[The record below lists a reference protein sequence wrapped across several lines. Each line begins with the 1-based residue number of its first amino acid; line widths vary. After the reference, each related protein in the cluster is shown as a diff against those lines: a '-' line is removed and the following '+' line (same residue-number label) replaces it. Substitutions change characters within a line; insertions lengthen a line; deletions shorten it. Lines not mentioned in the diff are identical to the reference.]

1 MTGDLHGITW
11 FFIICSSAA
20 AWLDKTFSEKGGL
33 FNQQT
38 CRLSLKPFFLHDT
51 ECFLHSRGI
60 TWPRDEIAECYM
72 IMGGIP
78 SYLKALDG
86 KYTPAQNI
94 DRLFFSP
101 HGEFRNEF
109 DHLYKAIFPNS
120 PLHIRIAGALS
131 TKRGGLSRSEICQ
144 QTGIS
149 DNGAL
154 TKALGNL
161 TAAGFVR
168 INRFYGKKAKDT
180 RYQLSDH
187 YSLFYFRLMNDT
199 PGEDPHDW
207 HHCADLPARRAW
219 SELAFESLC
228 LEHLPQ
234 IKQKLGISGVSSE
247 ESVWSSPG
255 NEELEISAA
264 QVDLLIERRDRIIC
278 LCEIKYSAEAF
289 VIDRA
294 IDLALR
300 NKISAFKT
308 QTKTKKSVQLILLTT
323 HGVKKNLYSGIA
335 QNKVTLDDLFR
346 P

>member
-1 MTGDLHGITW
+1 
-11 FFIICSSAA
+11 
-20 AWLDKTFSEKGGL
+20 
-33 FNQQT
+33 
-38 CRLSLKPFFLHDT
+38 
-51 ECFLHSRGI
+51 
-60 TWPRDEIAECYM
+60 
-72 IMGGIP
+72 
-78 SYLKALDG
+78 
-86 KYTPAQNI
+86 
-94 DRLFFSP
+94 
-101 HGEFRNEF
+101 
-109 DHLYKAIFPNS
+109 
-120 PLHIRIAGALS
+120 
-131 TKRGGLSRSEICQ
+131 
-144 QTGIS
+144 
-149 DNGAL
+149 
-154 TKALGNL
+154 
-161 TAAGFVR
+161 
-168 INRFYGKKAKDT
+168 
-180 RYQLSDH
+180 
-187 YSLFYFRLMNDT
+187 MNDT

-207 HHCADLPARRAW
+207 HHCADLSARRTW

-323 HGVKKNLYSGIA
+323 QGVKKNLYSGIA
-335 QNKVTLDDLFR
+335 QNQVTLDDLFG

>member
-1 MTGDLHGITW
+1 MIT
-11 FFIICSSAA
+11 
-20 AWLDKTFSEKGGL
+20 
-33 FNQQT
+33 
-38 CRLSLKPFFLHDT
+38 
-51 ECFLHSRGI
+51 
-60 TWPRDEIAECYM
+60 
-72 IMGGIP
+72 
-78 SYLKALDG
+78 
-86 KYTPAQNI
+86 
-94 DRLFFSP
+94 
-101 HGEFRNEF
+101 
-109 DHLYKAIFPNS
+109 
-120 PLHIRIAGALS
+120 
-131 TKRGGLSRSEICQ
+131 
-144 QTGIS
+144 
-149 DNGAL
+149 
-154 TKALGNL
+154 
-161 TAAGFVR
+161 AGFVR

-199 PGEDPHDW
+199 PGEYPHDW
-207 HHCADLPARRAW
+207 HHCADRPARRAW

-300 NKISAFKT
+300 NKISALKT
-308 QTKTKKSVQLILLTT
+308 QTKTKKFVQLILLTT

-335 QNKVTLDDLFR
+335 QNQVTLDDLFR

>member
-1 MTGDLHGITW
+1 
-11 FFIICSSAA
+11 
-20 AWLDKTFSEKGGL
+20 
-33 FNQQT
+33 
-38 CRLSLKPFFLHDT
+38 
-51 ECFLHSRGI
+51 
-60 TWPRDEIAECYM
+60 M

-187 YSLFYFRLMNDT
+187 YSLFYFAYRCIFCPFHRL
-199 PGEDPHDW
+199 
-207 HHCADLPARRAW
+207 
-219 SELAFESLC
+219 F
-228 LEHLPQ
+228 
-234 IKQKLGISGVSSE
+234 
-247 ESVWSSPG
+247 
-255 NEELEISAA
+255 
-264 QVDLLIERRDRIIC
+264 
-278 LCEIKYSAEAF
+278 
-289 VIDRA
+289 
-294 IDLALR
+294 
-300 NKISAFKT
+300 
-308 QTKTKKSVQLILLTT
+308 
-323 HGVKKNLYSGIA
+323 
-335 QNKVTLDDLFR
+335 
-346 P
+346 